1 MGFWGQERKTHRA
14 AVEWVL
20 GSGPVAR
27 SFEWATGPDP
37 KTQLG
42 ADAGKMGAMENETTL
57 IGTTSSPEETK
68 TLACALATCLRAGD
82 VVLLSGDLGAG
93 KTQFTQG
100 LAAGLGAADAVISPT
115 FNIVLTYGSGRL
127 PLHHFDLYRLDSAEQ
142 LEDIG
147 LREYLESDG
156 VCVVEWAEKFP
167 AVFDEYLAIEIRKA
181 SEDVRLLS
189 ALPVG
194 IRAEELLAGWTDQ
207 LAFGNALSGKK
218 LEYPTNSAVAH
229 DADGKKTDLPTIL
242 STQQLAEEKFA
253 QVAKSEIASE
263 AAAIVGNSDFLPI
276 GAVEQRS
283 STQYV
288 LAFDTA
294 NEVVALGVGKLAVDE
309 RRVDIV
315 ATREIQAHRASNT
328 TLVPAIDELLG
339 QLGISRSSIAC
350 VCVGRGPGSFTGVR
364 IAMATAK
371 GIASALGVALVGVS
385 TLDAIAWNAQAA
397 GVRGDLL
404 VVADAMRK
412 EVYPARF
419 ALFDDGV
426 RRLGADRVVKADAF
440 AVELDACPAR
450 ASECE
455 AGSALDLLIAGDG
468 LVKYRE
474 LYEGSGRVL
483 DASLWESTGRGLLLA
498 FQDAWQ
504 KGDADPL
511 DAARHDPGL
520 LLPVYTRLSDA
531 EENERIRLAND
542 GPKNLETGVQDVA
555 PDGGK
560 GRSTMHAQAH
570 LTPRADAEGVAY
582 QPLDAAHAPDVALL
596 EAAAMGTDA
605 WNADLVAGELGQRNR
620 TWWVAEA
627 DGALVGYAGGLVVDG
642 DLQILK
648 VAVAP
653 SWRRHGIARE
663 LIVRIAEDARNL
675 GASTCSLEVR
685 ASNEGAQAFYASL
698 GLENAGK
705 RPRYYSDRED
715 AVIMAGPLP
724 VAQRDVAGMELQHL
738 ETSRKPGRFASSWT
752 SSSKQSVQVGKH
764 PLILAIESSCDE
776 TAAAVVDGEGS
787 LLSDVV
793 ASQIDFHARFG
804 GVVPEIASRKH
815 IEAICGVC
823 AEALDVAQ
831 GTHWR
836 DLDAIAVTYAPGLL
850 GALVVGVAFGKAAAW
865 ALDVPFIG
873 VNHLEGHLYAN
884 KIGEASFAPPAVVS
898 LVSGGNTML
907 VHMRD
912 WGDYV
917 TLGATIDDAVGEAF
931 DKVSKAL
938 GLGYPG
944 GPAIS
949 REAKAGNPA
958 AIDFPRA
965 MLHSHDLRFSLS
977 GLKTAV
983 VNYINGE
990 REAGRKLNIPDIA
1003 ASFQQA
1009 VVDVQV
1015 AKAKTA
1021 LQQTC
1026 APTFCLGGGVA
1037 ANPVLRAA
1045 YEKLCAD
1052 MGVKLVMPPLASCGD
1067 NAGMIALAA
1076 LDRYYQRKF
1085 FPLSADAQAHASLDE
1100 PY

>member
-1 MGFWGQERKTHRA
+1 MRLIA
-14 AVEWVL
+14 ATA
-20 GSGPVAR
+20 S
-27 SFEWATGPDP
+27 PD
-37 KTQLG
+37 
-42 ADAGKMGAMENETTL
+42 
-57 IGTTSSPEETK
+57 ETK
-68 TLACALATCLRAGD
+68 ALAQALAPLLQAGD
-82 VVLLSGDLGAG
+82 VLLLSGDLGAG

-100 LAAGLGAADAVISPT
+100 LAAGLGAGEPVISPT

-127 PLHHFDLYRLDSAEQ
+127 PLHHFDLYRLESDSE

-147 LREYLESDG
+147 LREYVESDG

-167 AVFDEYLAIEIRKA
+167 RAFDECLAIEISKV
-181 SEDVRLLS
+181 SEDGREVRAHASGARYEGLLEAWVDLS
-189 ALPVG
+189 APVG
-194 IRAEELLAGWTDQ
+194 ERGRPCSDSPALPNSPLGCSSRAELRAGPPLPDRGFVSI
-207 LAFGNALSGKK
+207 A
-218 LEYPTNSAVAH
+218 
-229 DADGKKTDLPTIL
+229 DASIRRKNG
-242 STQQLAEEKFA
+242 S
-253 QVAKSEIASE
+253 
-263 AAAIVGNSDFLPI
+263 
-276 GAVEQRS
+276 
-283 STQYV
+283 YV

-294 NEVVALGVGKLAVDE
+294 NEVVALGVGELLLDGRCV
-309 RRVDIV
+309 RVV
-315 ATREIQAHRASNT
+315 ATREVSAHRASNT
-328 TLVPAIDELLG
+328 TLVPAIEELLAQVG
-339 QLGISRSSIAC
+339 VARANIAC

-371 GIASALGVALVGVS
+371 GIASALGVGLVGVS
-385 TLDAIAWNAQAA
+385 TLDAVAWNAQAA
-397 GVRGDLL
+397 GVRGDVL

-412 EVYPARF
+412 EVYPVRY

-426 RRLGADRVVKADAF
+426 RRLSADRVVKAEAL
-440 AVELDACPAR
+440 AEEL
-450 ASECE
+450 SLGGGLEGECE
-455 AGSALDLLIAGDG
+455 AGSAMDLLVVGDG
-468 LVKYRE
+468 LVKYRA
-474 LYEGSGRVL
+474 LYEPHARVL
-483 DASLWESTGRGLLLA
+483 DEALWDVTGKGLLLA
-498 FQDAWQ
+498 LEHAWQ
-504 KGDADPL
+504 AGEADPL
-511 DAARHDPGL
+511 DARRHDPAL
-520 LLPVYTRLSDA
+520 ALPVYTRLSDA
-531 EENERIRLAND
+531 EENERIKLASND
-542 GPKNLETGVQDVA
+542 PKNLETGVQDVA

-560 GRSTMHAQAH
+560 GRDTMHAQAK
-570 LTPRADAEGVAY
+570 LVARADAQGVAY
-582 QPLDAAHAPDVALL
+582 RPLDAAHVHDVAAL
-596 EAAAMGTDA
+596 EHEAMGTDA
-605 WNADLVAGELGQRNR
+605 WADDLVAGELGQRNR

-627 DGALVGYAGGLVVDG
+627 DGNLVGYAGGLVVDG

-648 VAVAP
+648 VAVRPA
-653 SWRRHGIARE
+653 WRRRGIARE
-663 LIVRIAEDARNL
+663 LLVRIAEDARNL

-685 ASNEGAQAFYASL
+685 ASNAGARAFYESL
-698 GLENAGK
+698 GLVNLGT

-715 AVIMAGPLP
+715 AAIMSGPLP
-724 VAQRDVAGMELQHL
+724 AAPRDVAGMQLQHHD
-738 ETSRKPGRFASSWT
+738 ETLADHA
-752 SSSKQSVQVGKH
+752 VGKH

-776 TAAAVVDGEGS
+776 TAAAIVDGEGA

-823 AEALDVAQ
+823 EEALHVA
-831 GTHWR
+831 GAAKWR
-836 DLDAIAVTYAPGLL
+836 DLDAVAVTYAPGLL
-850 GALVVGVAFGKAAAW
+850 GALVVGVAFGKGAAW

-884 KIGEASFAPPAVVS
+884 KIGDAGFKPPAVVS

-944 GPAIS
+944 GPVIS
-949 REAKAGNPA
+949 REAAKGDPA

-983 VNYINGE
+983 VNYINKE
-990 REAGRKLNIPDIA
+990 RQAGRPLNVPDIA

-1021 LQQTC
+1021 LEQTG

-1037 ANPVLRAA
+1037 ANPVLRTA
-1045 YEKLCAD
+1045 YEDLCAR
-1052 MGVKLVMPPLASCGD
+1052 MHVKLVMPPLSSCGD
-1067 NAGMIALAA
+1067 NAGMIALVA
-1076 LDRYYQRKF
+1076 LDRYNQRKF
-1085 FPLSADAQAHASLDE
+1085 FPLNADAAAHASLDE